1 MSLVEARVEAR
12 RVLFCL
18 DGNRMRRF
26 RGRRNDARAP
36 LSRFKLRETLLHAVP
51 ALECHISVPVNIG
64 SHCTL
69 ASFCKG
75 HARTLGFFMPQ
86 DPRLKHYS
94 ANWAHFHSYL
104 RVKVAWL
111 LQLKKPE
118 PYIGNFQRI
127 FLVYNAP
134 MRGKT
139 R

>member
-36 LSRFKLRETLLHAVP
+36 LSRFTLRETLLHAVP

-75 HARTLGFFMPQ
+75 HARTLGFFYAS
-86 DPRLKHYS
+86 RS
-94 ANWAHFHSYL
+94 SFEA
-104 RVKVAWL
+104 
-111 LQLKKPE
+111 LQREL
-118 PYIGNFQRI
+118 GSFSFI
-127 FLVYNAP
+127 FAC
-134 MRGKT
+134 
-139 R
+139 